1 MGFSISLLFIISVL
15 DQPQFKSALKFSD
28 TTQTSEIATAAMVRA
43 SEDRAEHACM
53 SVKCCVAV

>member
-43 SEDRAEHACM
+43 SEDRAEHAM
-53 SVKCCVAV
+53 